1 MELMIE
7 MKATTGRI
15 QELYQTLQAL
25 LPTLRKALGCRD
37 CRICRDVEDGEIF
50 ILRMDWD
57 TRASLE
63 QYLRSSSGSALFGA
77 VDLLGERTRCRIGQ
91 DGPWVGIDGL
101 KKIRKEHENLGT

>member
-7 MKATTGRI
+7 LKAATGRI

-25 LPTLRKALGCRD
+25 LPTLRKAHGCRN

-50 ILRMDWD
+50 VLKINWD

-63 QYLRSSSGSALFGA
+63 QYLHSSSGSALFGA
-77 VDLLGERTRCRIGQ
+77 IDLLSESARAKFGQ
-91 DGPWVGIDGL
+91 EGPWEGIDSL
-101 KKIRKEHENLGT
+101 KKLRKEH